1 MLEPEQQLKLMVQH
15 RPWEGEPDNAEWEDG
30 FTGYQCRIRRHPEL
44 LHLNGYVGIPKWHR
58 LFGCS
63 YDDDAVDIKI
73 HGGLTFSAIGDD
85 GLWWFGFDC
94 GHAGDLV
101 PGVLLS
107 IVHANVKLSS
117 YNRAGTY
124 RTWEYVE
131 NEVTHLALM
140 LWRIQNEPNETR
152 D

>member
-1 MLEPEQQLKLMVQH
+1 MLEPEHQLKLLVQH
-15 RPWEGEPDNAEWEDG
+15 RPWEIEPDSAEWEDA
-30 FTGYQCRIRRHPEL
+30 FTGYRCRIRRHPEL
-44 LHLNGYVGIPKWHR
+44 QHLNGYVGIPKGHKVYG
-58 LFGCS
+58 LG
-63 YDDDAVDIKI
+63 YDHDDVDIKV
-73 HGGLTFSAIGDD
+73 HGELTYSDTHDD
-85 GLWWFGFDC
+85 GLHWFGFDC

-107 IVHANVKLSS
+107 LVHMETMPRML
-117 YNRAGTY
+117 GHDIY

-140 LWRIQNEPNETR
+140 LWRIQKYEQARAN